1 MSHRTLNTTNSE
13 TNTRIEAKD
22 HPEIGVDVDTESA
35 STRTETRA
43 CDREHTCPE
52 CVTDEPLVTNDEE
65 TYCEACGLVTTR
77 DLLDRNR
84 RWVDTKD
91 GGREPQRGGAPT
103 TIRRHDKGLP
113 TEIGHYRDGYSNQLP
128 ARTRRRF
135 NRLRKWDDRS
145 KTSST
150 HDRSLR
156 TGLGEVARLV
166 SALELPKS
174 IHNRAASVYREAWK
188 ADLLQGRS
196 IEAVA
201 SASVFA
207 ACRLER
213 LPRYIEEIAS
223 VAVIDDAAIKNA
235 YKLLNR
241 ELQLATP
248 PPLPRDFLPRLASA
262 VDAHPCL
269 ERRARQLV
277 TAPAVGSI
285 ANSRQPSG
293 VAAACLYHAYKE
305 SEQSNVKL
313 TQARLATEGNTTP
326 TTIRKIWR
334 ELLTLDDDG
343 ELPDPVGNTEDD

>member
-13 TNTRIEAKD
+13 TNTRIEAMA
-22 HPEIGVDVDTESA
+22 HPEIGVDADTESA
-35 STRTETRA
+35 SRTETRA
-43 CDREHTCPE
+43 CDHEHTCPE
-52 CVTDEPLVTNDEE
+52 CATDEPLVTNDEE

-84 RWVDTKD
+84 RWVDAED
-91 GGREPQRGGAPT
+91 GGREPLHGGAPT
-103 TIRRHDKGLP
+103 TIRRHDRGLP

-145 KTSST
+145 KASST

-223 VAVIDDAAIKNA
+223 VAVIDDAAIKNT

-262 VDAHPCL
+262 VDAHPRV
-269 ERRARQLV
+269 ERRAHQLV
-277 TAPAVGSI
+277 ADPAVGI
-285 ANSRQPSG
+285 LANGRQPAG
-293 VAAACLYHAYKE
+293 VAAACLYHAHIE

-313 TQARLATEGNTTP
+313 TQGRLATEGNTTS
-326 TTIRKIWR
+326 TTLRNIWQ
-334 ELLTLDDDG
+334 ELRALMNDG
-343 ELPDPVGNTEDD
+343 QLLKPR